1 MRPRGFADNA
11 KCGRVPGHAI
21 VATEFTREALSSG
34 SGLFEY
40 GTEAFTKLACARPV
54 YLQTILD
61 LGFSVVWSDTDT
73 VWLQDFL
80 KLTPN
85 VRMPPSQPHMHMAA
99 TTQEGTAW
107 AAPCS
112 ICCCIDTANYATY
125 PIHYECTSGIAQL
138 FATTASSHQEA
149 LRVALGTC

>member
-1 MRPRGFADNA
+1 MQALLTICNPLLHRY
-11 KCGRVPGHAI
+11 PGHAI

-85 VRMPPSQPHMHMAA
+85 VRMPYSQSRMH
-99 TTQEGTAW
+99 G
-107 AAPCS
+107 CS
-112 ICCCIDTANYATY
+112 RV
-125 PIHYECTSGIAQL
+125 H
-138 FATTASSHQEA
+138 SSCST
-149 LRVALGTC
+149 RSI